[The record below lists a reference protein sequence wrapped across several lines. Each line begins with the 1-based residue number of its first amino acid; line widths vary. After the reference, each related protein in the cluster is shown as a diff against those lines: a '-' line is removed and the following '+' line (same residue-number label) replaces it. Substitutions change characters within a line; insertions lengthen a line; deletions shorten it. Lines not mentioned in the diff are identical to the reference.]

1 MSKRVVI
8 LGNGIIANLSA
19 LLLQRK
25 QGDNIEIAVV
35 GPTSRGGLP
44 VVGESTIE
52 ITTEFLERHLGL
64 GQYLRATHYPKF
76 GLTYYFQ
83 LDPRRPEDRT
93 YSVHQNQA
101 SPVDTPDLPG
111 WGGPMARPPSWQLNR
126 TVFDRDM
133 RALVDDAGIPRIA
146 GVAKDVTLDGEKG
159 HRLSVRTE
167 EGADVE
173 VVADWLIDATGRNR
187 FLGRRL
193 GLTQRLAGQRNAFW
207 FHVDNAERQ
216 HLKQINALGPDPDG
230 PDGPYHYDRFFST
243 HHFFGRG
250 NWVWIIPM
258 RRPDGSDRLSIGITS
273 HPDHFAGEHPRSI
286 EAARA
291 QIGSE
296 HHALLDLIDSGTVAD
311 TSVLRNYIYTS
322 SRLYSA
328 DRWAVIGD
336 AACTLDPLFSN
347 GLAFAS
353 MEMLQVEQMIARD
366 LAGDHDGD
374 YIDQLSSAVLGP
386 LNASQA
392 AITDWYRTMDD
403 ALLANLRLYW
413 IEISYFYGLLPAVHN
428 RCFIEPARLPLWN
441 EVFNQRRERVERFDL
456 PKVLLDA
463 RREIDQLAPEH
474 FIYMGVEKVNPRALE
489 EVDDSLNGLLQQLRA
504 GANLRSE
511 LTRLTL
517 ERLRPRAS

>member
-1 MSKRVVI
+1 MSKRIVI
-8 LGNGIIANLSA
+8 LGNGIVANMVA

-25 QGDNIEIAVV
+25 QGDNVEVTVV

-52 ITTEFLERHLGL
+52 ITTEFLENHLGL
-64 GQYLRATHYPKF
+64 GQYLRKTHYPKF

-83 LDPRRPEDRT
+83 LDRTRPDERT

-101 SPVDTPDLPG
+101 SPVDTPPLPG
-111 WGGPMARPPSWQLNR
+111 WEGPMARPPSWQLNR
-126 TVFDRDM
+126 SVFDRDI
-133 RALVDDAGIPRIA
+133 RRFADEAGVGRIS
-146 GVAKDVTLDGEKG
+146 GVAKDVTIDADNG
-159 HRLSVRTE
+159 HRVSVRAEDETE
-167 EGADVE
+167 IELA
-173 VVADWLIDATGRNR
+173 ADWLIDATGRNR

-193 GLTQRLAGQRNAFW
+193 GLTERLPGQRNCFW
-207 FHVDNAERQ
+207 FHVHGADRK
-216 HLKQINALGPDPDG
+216 HLKDINALGPFPDG
-230 PDGPYHYDRFFST
+230 PDGPYHYDRFYST

-258 RRPDGSDRLSIGITS
+258 RMPDGSDLLSIGLTT
-273 HPDHFAGEHPRSI
+273 HPDHFVGEAPRSI
-286 EAARA
+286 EAALE

-296 HHALLDLIDSGTVAD
+296 HHAIRDLINSGTVTD
-311 TSVLRNYIYTS
+311 TSLLRNYLYTS
-322 SRLYSA
+322 SRLFSA

-353 MEMLQVEQMIARD
+353 MEMLQVERMIERD
-366 LAGDHDGD
+366 LGGDHDGD
-374 YIDQLSSAVLGP
+374 YIEQLSSATLGP

-428 RCFIEPARLPLWN
+428 RCFLEPERLRLWN
-441 EVFNQRRERVERFDL
+441 EVFNQRKSGGERFDL

-463 RREIDQLAPEH
+463 RREIDQPVPDH

-489 EVDDSLNGLLQQLRA
+489 DVDDSLTGLLQQLRA

-517 ERLRPRAS
+517 ERLRVS